1 MALQEERWWGMSKEA
16 MKLALD
22 KAFRL
27 GQRYWSWAH
36 SEYSSH
42 WKKADAAKAEF
53 EQLVEDTLSTPAT
66 DAVYVAGL
74 RASISIL
81 SHLVDQQRQL
91 LVEVEDV
98 CGRDGHG
105 GRLEDGE
112 SDLIDRVRL
121 QIAAITP
128 PAAPVQEPL
137 TWHEG
142 SPPFPQDQEWFIAET
157 IYGDRVVLR
166 SLDEGREHK
175 GNYAFKTADQTYM
188 KQEIVKRWMQFP
200 DCEYLPPAAQR
211 QWVGLTLEEIL
222 ETYRGPDGSDYV
234 EYARAIEAKLKEK
247 NT

>member
-1 MALQEERWWGMSKEA
+1 MSIEA
-16 MKLALD
+16 MKQALD
-22 KAFRL
+22 KAFQL

-128 PAAPVQEPL
+128 PAAQPATVQEPVAWQYRDANDDGTWGAWLGCDKRL
-137 TWHEG
+137 TASTW
-142 SPPFPQDQEWFIAET
+142 
-157 IYGDRVVLR
+157 
-166 SLDEGREHK
+166 REVRPL
-175 GNYAFKTADQTYM
+175 YTT
-188 KQEIVKRWMQFP
+188 
-200 DCEYLPPAAQR
+200 PPAAP
-211 QWVGLTLEEIL
+211 VPLTDENIDRIAYAL
-222 ETYRGPDGSDYV
+222 TGFDGDGTQAMNIDDIRRI
-234 EYARAIEAKLKEK
+234 ARAAARLTAAQEK
-247 NT
+247 GQPC